1 MNNEHLGMGVM
12 IGMLSGNAKT
22 VDTVKSSLGKIIET
36 VELKDD
42 DLKFLFTD
50 GTGMILRDDGQSCC
64 EHRYMVCDDD
74 LTSFW
79 GDTLVNIELKDAP
92 EVEDEYG
99 THEVQFLQITT
110 NKGTFQCANHNEH
123 NGYYGGFW
131 IVAKPLIA
139 GQQTSE

>member
-74 LTSFW
+74 LTSFC
-79 GDTLVNIELKDAP
+79 
-92 EVEDEYG
+92 EYRTEG
-99 THEVQFLQITT
+99 
-110 NKGTFQCANHNEH
+110 CA
-123 NGYYGGFW
+123 GG
-131 IVAKPLIA
+131 
-139 GQQTSE
+139 